1 MRKLEEIF
9 QPLHLYATKGR
20 RWELKMKIFKRVLF
34 VSALPFL
41 VSSTMTVH
49 AVAPGTIPANP
60 LIPKP
65 VAGSSIDVEKA
76 KESILTR
83 FGLESTRV
91 TEWEWELDEGIYE
104 IELVMGISFPRFLQ
118 IHPDLPT
125 PFLL

>member
-1 MRKLEEIF
+1 
-9 QPLHLYATKGR
+9 
-20 RWELKMKIFKRVLF
+20 MKIFKRVLF

-49 AVAPGTIPANP
+49 AVAPGTIPAIP